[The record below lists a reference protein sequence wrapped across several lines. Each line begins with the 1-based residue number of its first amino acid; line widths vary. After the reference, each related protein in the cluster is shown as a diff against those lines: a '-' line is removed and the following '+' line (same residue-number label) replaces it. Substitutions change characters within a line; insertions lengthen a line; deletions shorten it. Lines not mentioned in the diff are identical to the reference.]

1 MPRLPD
7 TLARIAEN
15 KVKSRLGK
23 FPLIQEHKCSHVF
36 IKGNS
41 TRLINFS
48 NSFELRAGALAR
60 YRLSFE
66 VRRHEKRDVRAAL
79 V

>member
-1 MPRLPD
+1 MPSLPD
-7 TLARIAEN
+7 TLAQITEN
-15 KVKSRLGK
+15 KVK

-48 NSFELRAGALAR
+48 NRHLNRASE
-60 YRLSFE
+60 RL
-66 VRRHEKRDVRAAL
+66 HDIT
-79 V
+79 